1 MIKDNIKIIK
11 DLTKIFLKS
20 AYQDINII
28 NKETKKI
35 NKRSVFVWLILIV
48 SLALFYISN
57 EIIKALVSS
66 GYPEVFLSI
75 YFLVLAIFIM
85 FQTILVCTNIFYFSK
100 DIELILPFP
109 IKPVNL
115 LIAKFNTLI
124 CTLYVSEAI
133 FGIIPICIYGILT
146 HSTLLFY
153 IYAVLIFIFFPVF
166 LALVLSIIMMFV
178 MKISKFIKNKEIFQT
193 IITLLLVTSIFIV
206 EYNVINNIFIQNKEI
221 EIVENNFQI
230 ADKLIE
236 FNNKIETSN
245 KLFLV
250 INPAVKVLKNSNL
263 QNIFEIIK
271 IILIDFITFIIFIF
285 IGKKTYL
292 KDILKNTSYLIK
304 TSNKRINLYKK
315 CKKNIIF
322 KAYIKKEFKNL
333 FRNSMVFM
341 QCVYPMIISLITVII
356 ISIILLPKLNEV
368 LNNPDIKQLI
378 GNLEFDL
385 SIVYIILSGIQVLFM
400 ISPASL
406 TSISR
411 DGKNAS
417 FMKYI
422 PISYFRQILY
432 KGLPQIFINS
442 ISVIIIIGI
451 LYYAFPSI
459 GIVNVLLV
467 FISSMILNALNS
479 YSMIIVDLLNPKLE
493 WDSEYEILKQNNN
506 RYFQYAF
513 TVIVILIL
521 VYLNKV
527 LEGINL
533 NLAII
538 IPSNCPVTSYTANK
552 LSLNSFLSVKKATV
566 PPFISKPIIAVN
578 VYPSFS

>member
-271 IILIDFITFIIFIF
+271 IILINFITFIIFIF

-304 TSNKRINLYKK
+304 TSNKGINLYKK

-538 IPSNCPVTSYTANK
+538 ITSIVFLFILIIELILIKIRENK
-552 LSLNSFLSVKKATV
+552 LMKK
-566 PPFISKPIIAVN
+566 IN
-578 VYPSFS
+578 

>member
-20 AYQDINII
+20 AYQDVNIL
-28 NKETKKI
+28 NKETKKM

-221 EIVENNFQI
+221 KIVENNFQI

-467 FISSMILNALNS
+467 FISSMILNVLNS

-538 IPSNCPVTSYTANK
+538 ITSIVFLFILIIELILIKIRENK
-552 LSLNSFLSVKKATV
+552 LMKK
-566 PPFISKPIIAVN
+566 IN
-578 VYPSFS
+578 

>member
-20 AYQDINII
+20 AYQDVNII

-35 NKRSVFVWLILIV
+35 NKKSVFVWLILIV

-178 MKISKFIKNKEIFQT
+178 MKISKFIKNKETFQT

-236 FNNKIETSN
+236 FNNRIETSN
-245 KLFLV
+245 KFFLV

-304 TSNKRINLYKK
+304 TSNKGINLYKK

-442 ISVIIIIGI
+442 ISVIIIVGI
-451 LYYAFPSI
+451 LYYAFHSI

-467 FISSMILNALNS
+467 FISSMILNVLNS
-479 YSMIIVDLLNPKLE
+479 YSMIIVDLLNPKLQ

-538 IPSNCPVTSYTANK
+538 ITSIVFLFILIIELILIKIRENK
-552 LSLNSFLSVKKATV
+552 LMKK
-566 PPFISKPIIAVN
+566 IN
-578 VYPSFS
+578 

>member
-221 EIVENNFQI
+221 KIVENNFQI

-442 ISVIIIIGI
+442 ISVIIIVGI
-451 LYYAFPSI
+451 LYYAFHSI

-467 FISSMILNALNS
+467 FISSMILNVLNS
-479 YSMIIVDLLNPKLE
+479 YSMIIVDLLNPKLQ

-538 IPSNCPVTSYTANK
+538 ITSIVFLFILIIELILIKIRENK
-552 LSLNSFLSVKKATV
+552 LMKK
-566 PPFISKPIIAVN
+566 IN
-578 VYPSFS
+578 

>member
-221 EIVENNFQI
+221 KIVENNFQI

-411 DGKNAS
+411 DGKNAG

-442 ISVIIIIGI
+442 ISVIIIVGI

-467 FISSMILNALNS
+467 FISSMILNVLNS

-538 IPSNCPVTSYTANK
+538 ITSIVFLFILIIELILIKIRENK
-552 LSLNSFLSVKKATV
+552 LMKK
-566 PPFISKPIIAVN
+566 IN
-578 VYPSFS
+578 

>member
-442 ISVIIIIGI
+442 ISVIIIVGI
-451 LYYAFPSI
+451 LYYAFHSI

-467 FISSMILNALNS
+467 FISSMILNVLNS
-479 YSMIIVDLLNPKLE
+479 YSMIIVDLLNPKLQ

-538 IPSNCPVTSYTANK
+538 ITSI
-552 LSLNSFLSVKKATV
+552 LF
-566 PPFISKPIIAVN
+566 
-578 VYPSFS
+578 

>member
-20 AYQDINII
+20 AYQDVNII

-35 NKRSVFVWLILIV
+35 NKKSVFVWLILIV

-178 MKISKFIKNKEIFQT
+178 MKISKFIKNKETFQT

-236 FNNKIETSN
+236 FNNRIETSN
-245 KLFLV
+245 KFFLV

-411 DGKNAS
+411 DGKNAG

-442 ISVIIIIGI
+442 ISVIIIVGI

-467 FISSMILNALNS
+467 FISSMILNVLNS

-538 IPSNCPVTSYTANK
+538 ITSIVFLFILIIEMILIKIRENK
-552 LSLNSFLSVKKATV
+552 LMKK
-566 PPFISKPIIAVN
+566 IN
-578 VYPSFS
+578 

>member
-304 TSNKRINLYKK
+304 TSNKGINLYKK

-442 ISVIIIIGI
+442 ISVIIIVGI
-451 LYYAFPSI
+451 LYYAFHSI

-467 FISSMILNALNS
+467 FISSMILNVLNS
-479 YSMIIVDLLNPKLE
+479 YSMIIVDLLNPKLQ

-506 RYFQYAF
+506 RY
-513 TVIVILIL
+513 T
-521 VYLNKV
+521 
-527 LEGINL
+527 
-533 NLAII
+533 
-538 IPSNCPVTSYTANK
+538 C
-552 LSLNSFLSVKKATV
+552 
-566 PPFISKPIIAVN
+566 
-578 VYPSFS
+578 

>member
-304 TSNKRINLYKK
+304 TSNKGINLYKK

-538 IPSNCPVTSYTANK
+538 ITSIVFLFILIIELILIKIIENK
-552 LSLNSFLSVKKATV
+552 LMKK
-566 PPFISKPIIAVN
+566 IN
-578 VYPSFS
+578 

>member
-221 EIVENNFQI
+221 KIVENNFQI

-467 FISSMILNALNS
+467 FISSMILNVLNS

-538 IPSNCPVTSYTANK
+538 ITSIVFLFILIIELILIKIRENK
-552 LSLNSFLSVKKATV
+552 LMKK
-566 PPFISKPIIAVN
+566 IN
-578 VYPSFS
+578 

>member
-28 NKETKKI
+28 NKKTKKI

-230 ADKLIE
+230 SDKLIE

-411 DGKNAS
+411 DGKNAG

-442 ISVIIIIGI
+442 ISVIIIVGI

-467 FISSMILNALNS
+467 FISSMILNVLNS

-538 IPSNCPVTSYTANK
+538 ITSIVFLFILIIELILIKIRENK
-552 LSLNSFLSVKKATV
+552 LMKK
-566 PPFISKPIIAVN
+566 IN
-578 VYPSFS
+578 

>member
-166 LALVLSIIMMFV
+166 LALVLSIIMMLV

-322 KAYIKKEFKNL
+322 KAYIKKEIKNL

-442 ISVIIIIGI
+442 ISVIIIVGI
-451 LYYAFPSI
+451 LYYAFHSI

-538 IPSNCPVTSYTANK
+538 ITSIVFLFILIIELILIKIRENK
-552 LSLNSFLSVKKATV
+552 LMKK
-566 PPFISKPIIAVN
+566 IN
-578 VYPSFS
+578 

>member
-304 TSNKRINLYKK
+304 TSNKGINLYKK

-411 DGKNAS
+411 DGKNAG

-451 LYYAFPSI
+451 LYCAFPSI

-467 FISSMILNALNS
+467 FISSMILNVLNS

-538 IPSNCPVTSYTANK
+538 ITSIVFLFILIIELILIKIRENK
-552 LSLNSFLSVKKATV
+552 LMKK
-566 PPFISKPIIAVN
+566 IN
-578 VYPSFS
+578 

>member
-20 AYQDINII
+20 AYQDVNII
-28 NKETKKI
+28 NKETKKT
-35 NKRSVFVWLILIV
+35 NKKSVFVWLILIV

-178 MKISKFIKNKEIFQT
+178 MKISKFIKNKETFQT

-304 TSNKRINLYKK
+304 TSNKGINLYKK

-411 DGKNAS
+411 DGKNAG

-442 ISVIIIIGI
+442 ISVIIIVGI
-451 LYYAFPSI
+451 LYYAFHSI

-467 FISSMILNALNS
+467 FISSMILNVLNS

-538 IPSNCPVTSYTANK
+538 ITSIVFLFILIIELILIKIRENK
-552 LSLNSFLSVKKATV
+552 LMKK
-566 PPFISKPIIAVN
+566 IN
-578 VYPSFS
+578 

>member
-221 EIVENNFQI
+221 KIVENNFQI

-304 TSNKRINLYKK
+304 TSNKGINLYKK

-411 DGKNAS
+411 DGKNAG

-451 LYYAFPSI
+451 LYCAFPSI

-467 FISSMILNALNS
+467 FISSMILNVLNS

-538 IPSNCPVTSYTANK
+538 ITSIVFLFILIIELILIKIRENK
-552 LSLNSFLSVKKATV
+552 LMKK
-566 PPFISKPIIAVN
+566 IN
-578 VYPSFS
+578 

>member
-236 FNNKIETSN
+236 FNNRIETSN

-304 TSNKRINLYKK
+304 TSNKGINLYKK

-479 YSMIIVDLLNPKLE
+479 YSMIIVDLLNPKLQ

-538 IPSNCPVTSYTANK
+538 ITSIVFLFILIIELILIKIRENK
-552 LSLNSFLSVKKATV
+552 LMKK
-566 PPFISKPIIAVN
+566 IN
-578 VYPSFS
+578 

>member
-178 MKISKFIKNKEIFQT
+178 MKISKFIKNKETFQT

-304 TSNKRINLYKK
+304 TSNKGINLYKK

-385 SIVYIILSGIQVLFM
+385 SIVYIILSEIQVLFM

-411 DGKNAS
+411 DGKNAG

-467 FISSMILNALNS
+467 FISSMILNVLNS

-538 IPSNCPVTSYTANK
+538 ITSIVFLFILIIELILIKIRENK
-552 LSLNSFLSVKKATV
+552 LMKK
-566 PPFISKPIIAVN
+566 IN
-578 VYPSFS
+578 

>member
-322 KAYIKKEFKNL
+322 KAYIKKEIKNL

-442 ISVIIIIGI
+442 ISVIIIVGI
-451 LYYAFPSI
+451 LYYAFHSI

-479 YSMIIVDLLNPKLE
+479 YSMIIVDLLNPKLQ

-538 IPSNCPVTSYTANK
+538 ITSIVFLFILIIELILIKIRENK
-552 LSLNSFLSVKKATV
+552 LMKK
-566 PPFISKPIIAVN
+566 IN
-578 VYPSFS
+578 

>member
-221 EIVENNFQI
+221 KIVENNFQI

-442 ISVIIIIGI
+442 ISVIIIVGI
-451 LYYAFPSI
+451 LYYAFHSI

-467 FISSMILNALNS
+467 FISSMILNVLNS
-479 YSMIIVDLLNPKLE
+479 YSMIIVDLLNPKLQ

-538 IPSNCPVTSYTANK
+538 ITSIVFLFILIIELILIKIRENK
-552 LSLNSFLSVKKATV
+552 LMKK
-566 PPFISKPIIAVN
+566 IN
-578 VYPSFS
+578 Q

>member
-153 IYAVLIFIFFPVF
+153 IYVVLIFIFFPVF

-411 DGKNAS
+411 DGKNAG

-442 ISVIIIIGI
+442 ISVIIIVGI

-467 FISSMILNALNS
+467 FISSMILNVLNS

-538 IPSNCPVTSYTANK
+538 ITSIVFLFILIIELILIKIRENK
-552 LSLNSFLSVKKATV
+552 LMKK
-566 PPFISKPIIAVN
+566 IN
-578 VYPSFS
+578 

>member
-20 AYQDINII
+20 AYQDVNII

-230 ADKLIE
+230 SDKLIE

-322 KAYIKKEFKNL
+322 KAYIKKEIKNL

-411 DGKNAS
+411 DGKNAG

-451 LYYAFPSI
+451 LYCAFPSI

-467 FISSMILNALNS
+467 FISSMILNVLNS

-538 IPSNCPVTSYTANK
+538 ITSIVFLFILIIELILIKIRENK
-552 LSLNSFLSVKKATV
+552 LMKK
-566 PPFISKPIIAVN
+566 IN
-578 VYPSFS
+578 

>member
-236 FNNKIETSN
+236 FNNRIETSN

-304 TSNKRINLYKK
+304 TSNKGINLYKK

-341 QCVYPMIISLITVII
+341 QCVYPMIISLITVKFSKQRELI
-356 ISIILLPKLNEV
+356 LNEI

-411 DGKNAS
+411 DGKNAG

-451 LYYAFPSI
+451 LYCAFPSI

-467 FISSMILNALNS
+467 FISSMILNVLNS

-538 IPSNCPVTSYTANK
+538 ITSIVFLFILIIELILIKIRENK
-552 LSLNSFLSVKKATV
+552 LIKK
-566 PPFISKPIIAVN
+566 IN
-578 VYPSFS
+578 

>member
-230 ADKLIE
+230 SDKLIE

-411 DGKNAS
+411 DGKNAG

-422 PISYFRQILY
+422 PISYF
-432 KGLPQIFINS
+432 INS
-442 ISVIIIIGI
+442 ISVIIIVGI

-467 FISSMILNALNS
+467 FISSMILNVLNS

-538 IPSNCPVTSYTANK
+538 ITSIVFLFILIIELILIKIRENK
-552 LSLNSFLSVKKATV
+552 LMKK
-566 PPFISKPIIAVN
+566 IN
-578 VYPSFS
+578 

>member
-304 TSNKRINLYKK
+304 TSNKGINLYKK

-442 ISVIIIIGI
+442 ISVIIIVGI
-451 LYYAFPSI
+451 LYYAFHSI

-467 FISSMILNALNS
+467 FISSMILNVLNS
-479 YSMIIVDLLNPKLE
+479 YSMIIVDLLNPKLQ

-538 IPSNCPVTSYTANK
+538 ITSIVFLFILIIELILIKIRENK
-552 LSLNSFLSVKKATV
+552 LMKK
-566 PPFISKPIIAVN
+566 IN
-578 VYPSFS
+578 

>member
-230 ADKLIE
+230 SDKLIE

-411 DGKNAS
+411 DGKNAG

-442 ISVIIIIGI
+442 ISVIIIVGI
-451 LYYAFPSI
+451 LYYEFPSI

-467 FISSMILNALNS
+467 FISSMILNVLNS

-538 IPSNCPVTSYTANK
+538 ITSIVFLFILIIELILIKIRENK
-552 LSLNSFLSVKKATV
+552 LMKK
-566 PPFISKPIIAVN
+566 IN
-578 VYPSFS
+578 

>member
-20 AYQDINII
+20 AYQDVNII

-35 NKRSVFVWLILIV
+35 NKKSVFVWLILIV

-75 YFLVLAIFIM
+75 YFLILAIFIM

-153 IYAVLIFIFFPVF
+153 IYVVLIFIFFPIF
-166 LALVLSIIMMFV
+166 LALVLSIIMMFI
-178 MKISKFIKNKEIFQT
+178 MKISKFIKNKETFQT

-236 FNNKIETSN
+236 FNNRIETSN
-245 KLFLV
+245 KFFLV

-263 QNIFEIIK
+263 QNIFEIFK

-292 KDILKNTSYLIK
+292 KDILKNTAYLIK
-304 TSNKRINLYKK
+304 TSNKGINLYKK

-356 ISIILLPKLNEV
+356 ISIILLPKLNEI

-411 DGKNAS
+411 DGKNAG

-451 LYYAFPSI
+451 LYCAFPSI

-467 FISSMILNALNS
+467 FISSMILNVLNS

-538 IPSNCPVTSYTANK
+538 ITSIVFLFILIIELILIKIRENK
-552 LSLNSFLSVKKATV
+552 LMKK
-566 PPFISKPIIAVN
+566 IN
-578 VYPSFS
+578 

>member
-315 CKKNIIF
+315 CKKYIIF

-442 ISVIIIIGI
+442 ISVIIIVGI
-451 LYYAFPSI
+451 LYYAFHSI

-467 FISSMILNALNS
+467 FISSMILNVLNS
-479 YSMIIVDLLNPKLE
+479 YSMIIVDLLNPKLQ

-538 IPSNCPVTSYTANK
+538 ITSIVFLFILIIELILIKIRENK
-552 LSLNSFLSVKKATV
+552 LMKK
-566 PPFISKPIIAVN
+566 IN
-578 VYPSFS
+578 

>member
-20 AYQDINII
+20 AYQDVNII

-35 NKRSVFVWLILIV
+35 NKKSVFVWLILIV

-178 MKISKFIKNKEIFQT
+178 MKISKFIKNKETFQT
-193 IITLLLVTSIFIV
+193 IITLLLITSIFIV

-236 FNNKIETSN
+236 FNNRIETSN
-245 KLFLV
+245 KFFLV

-292 KDILKNTSYLIK
+292 KDILKNTAYLIK
-304 TSNKRINLYKK
+304 TSNKGINLYKK

-356 ISIILLPKLNEV
+356 ISIILLPKLNEI

-411 DGKNAS
+411 DGKNAG

-451 LYYAFPSI
+451 LYCAFPSI

-467 FISSMILNALNS
+467 FISSMILNVLNS

-506 RYFQYAF
+506 RYFEYAF
-513 TVIVILIL
+513 TVIIILIL

-538 IPSNCPVTSYTANK
+538 ITSIVFLFILIIELILIKIRENK
-552 LSLNSFLSVKKATV
+552 LMKK
-566 PPFISKPIIAVN
+566 IN
-578 VYPSFS
+578 

>member
-322 KAYIKKEFKNL
+322 KAYIKKEIKNL

-479 YSMIIVDLLNPKLE
+479 YSMIIVDLLNPKLQ

-538 IPSNCPVTSYTANK
+538 ITSIVFLFILIIELILIKIRENK
-552 LSLNSFLSVKKATV
+552 LMKK
-566 PPFISKPIIAVN
+566 IN
-578 VYPSFS
+578 

>member
-236 FNNKIETSN
+236 FNNKIKTSN

-322 KAYIKKEFKNL
+322 KAYIKKEIKNL

-442 ISVIIIIGI
+442 ISVIIIVGI
-451 LYYAFPSI
+451 LYYAFHSI

-538 IPSNCPVTSYTANK
+538 ITSIVFLFILIIELILIKIRENK
-552 LSLNSFLSVKKATV
+552 LMKK
-566 PPFISKPIIAVN
+566 IN
-578 VYPSFS
+578 

>member
-271 IILIDFITFIIFIF
+271 IILINFITFIIFIF

-538 IPSNCPVTSYTANK
+538 ITSIVFLFILIIELILIKIRENK
-552 LSLNSFLSVKKATV
+552 LMKK
-566 PPFISKPIIAVN
+566 IN
-578 VYPSFS
+578 

>member
-20 AYQDINII
+20 AYQDVNIL

-442 ISVIIIIGI
+442 ISVIIIVGI
-451 LYYAFPSI
+451 LYYAFHSI

-467 FISSMILNALNS
+467 FISSMILNVLNS
-479 YSMIIVDLLNPKLE
+479 YSMIIVDLLNPKLQ

-538 IPSNCPVTSYTANK
+538 ITSIVFLFILIIELILIKIRENK
-552 LSLNSFLSVKKATV
+552 LMKK
-566 PPFISKPIIAVN
+566 IN
-578 VYPSFS
+578 

>member
-20 AYQDINII
+20 AYQDVNII

-322 KAYIKKEFKNL
+322 KAYIKKEIKNL

-341 QCVYPMIISLITVII
+341 QCVYPMIISLITVI

-442 ISVIIIIGI
+442 ISVIIIVGI
-451 LYYAFPSI
+451 LYYAFHSI

-538 IPSNCPVTSYTANK
+538 ITSIVFLFILIIELILIKIRENK
-552 LSLNSFLSVKKATV
+552 LMKK
-566 PPFISKPIIAVN
+566 IN
-578 VYPSFS
+578 

>member
-20 AYQDINII
+20 AYQDVNII

-230 ADKLIE
+230 SDKLIE

-442 ISVIIIIGI
+442 ISVIIIVGI
-451 LYYAFPSI
+451 LYYAFHSI

-467 FISSMILNALNS
+467 FISSMILNVLNS
-479 YSMIIVDLLNPKLE
+479 YSMIIVDLLNPKLQ

-538 IPSNCPVTSYTANK
+538 ITSIVFLFILIIELILIKIRENK
-552 LSLNSFLSVKKATV
+552 LMKK
-566 PPFISKPIIAVN
+566 IN
-578 VYPSFS
+578 

>member
-230 ADKLIE
+230 ADKFIE

-304 TSNKRINLYKK
+304 TSNKGINLYKK

-411 DGKNAS
+411 DGKNAG

-442 ISVIIIIGI
+442 ISVIIIVGI

-538 IPSNCPVTSYTANK
+538 ITSIVFLFILIIELILIKIRENK
-552 LSLNSFLSVKKATV
+552 LMKK
-566 PPFISKPIIAVN
+566 IN
-578 VYPSFS
+578 

>member
-271 IILIDFITFIIFIF
+271 IILIAFITFIIFIF

-322 KAYIKKEFKNL
+322 KAYIKKEIKNL

-442 ISVIIIIGI
+442 ISVIIIVGI
-451 LYYAFPSI
+451 LYYAFHSI

-538 IPSNCPVTSYTANK
+538 ITSIVFLFILIIELILIKIRENK
-552 LSLNSFLSVKKATV
+552 LMKK
-566 PPFISKPIIAVN
+566 IN
-578 VYPSFS
+578 

>member
-124 CTLYVSEAI
+124 CTLYISEAI

-230 ADKLIE
+230 ADKFIE

-304 TSNKRINLYKK
+304 TSNKGINLYKK

-411 DGKNAS
+411 DGKNAG

-442 ISVIIIIGI
+442 ISVIIIVGI

-467 FISSMILNALNS
+467 FISSMILNVLNS

-538 IPSNCPVTSYTANK
+538 ITSIVFLFILIIELILIKIRENK
-552 LSLNSFLSVKKATV
+552 LMKK
-566 PPFISKPIIAVN
+566 IN
-578 VYPSFS
+578 

>member
-1 MIKDNIKIIK
+1 
-11 DLTKIFLKS
+11 
-20 AYQDINII
+20 
-28 NKETKKI
+28 
-35 NKRSVFVWLILIV
+35 
-48 SLALFYISN
+48 
-57 EIIKALVSS
+57 
-66 GYPEVFLSI
+66 
-75 YFLVLAIFIM
+75 
-85 FQTILVCTNIFYFSK
+85 
-100 DIELILPFP
+100 
-109 IKPVNL
+109 
-115 LIAKFNTLI
+115 
-124 CTLYVSEAI
+124 
-133 FGIIPICIYGILT
+133 
-146 HSTLLFY
+146 
-153 IYAVLIFIFFPVF
+153 
-166 LALVLSIIMMFV
+166 

-304 TSNKRINLYKK
+304 TSNKGINLYKK

-538 IPSNCPVTSYTANK
+538 ITSIVFLFILIIELILIKIRENK
-552 LSLNSFLSVKKATV
+552 LMKK
-566 PPFISKPIIAVN
+566 IN
-578 VYPSFS
+578 

>member
-230 ADKLIE
+230 SDKLIE

-467 FISSMILNALNS
+467 FISSMILNVLNS

-538 IPSNCPVTSYTANK
+538 ITSIVFLFILIIELILIKIRENK
-552 LSLNSFLSVKKATV
+552 LMKK
-566 PPFISKPIIAVN
+566 IN
-578 VYPSFS
+578 

>member
-285 IGKKTYL
+285 IGEKTYL

-304 TSNKRINLYKK
+304 TSNKGINLYKK

-411 DGKNAS
+411 DGKNAG

-442 ISVIIIIGI
+442 ISVIIIVGI

-467 FISSMILNALNS
+467 FISSMILNVLNS

-538 IPSNCPVTSYTANK
+538 ITSIVFLFILIIELILIKIRENK
-552 LSLNSFLSVKKATV
+552 LMKK
-566 PPFISKPIIAVN
+566 IN
-578 VYPSFS
+578 